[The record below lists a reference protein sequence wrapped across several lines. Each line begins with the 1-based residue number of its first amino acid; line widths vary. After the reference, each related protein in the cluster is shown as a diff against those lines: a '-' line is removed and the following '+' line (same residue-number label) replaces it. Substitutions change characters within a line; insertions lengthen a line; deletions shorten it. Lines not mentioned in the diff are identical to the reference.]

1 MDARRQQDAAAAAG
15 RIFAWPCRDARSA
28 SRAMSAPS
36 DSAPLPWWK
45 ELTPYHWFVFAMA
58 SLAWLFDCLDQQ
70 LFILARNFAME
81 SLLPA
86 GMDPGKYGTYA
97 TAIFVA
103 GWATGG
109 LIFGAMGDRI
119 GRAKTLTLCVLMY
132 SVFTGLSALSKGWVD
147 FALYR
152 FVTGLGVGGVFG
164 LAVALIADGLPDR
177 SRAGA
182 LGTLQALSAVGNITA
197 GLISMWVGGM
207 VAAKSIPP
215 AWSWK
220 IMFLIGAL
228 PAFMCVFLQMRL
240 KEPEKWV
247 KAREA
252 GRLSGV
258 KFGSYASL
266 FGDVRWR
273 NPAIFGMILSVAGVI
288 GLWGIGFFSPELVGP
303 VIERSLRLQNL
314 PEAEIKGAKATWIGI
329 NSIVQNFGAFLGML
343 AMTRLAQRIGRK
355 PAFAIAFVLALL
367 ATVGFFQLFNG
378 KGDIWMSAVMGAC
391 QLALFAGF
399 AIYLPELFPTRLRS
413 TGTSFCYNVGRFV
426 AALGILQTA
435 SIKAWASA
443 GAATPDA
450 KIDAFRN
457 AASYMSVIFLL
468 GLVAL
473 LFLPE
478 TKGRPMPEDVATT

>member
-1 MDARRQQDAAAAAG
+1 
-15 RIFAWPCRDARSA
+15 
-28 SRAMSAPS
+28 MSAPS
-36 DSAPLPWWK
+36 DSASPPWWK
-45 ELTPYHWFVFAMA
+45 DLTPYHWFVFAMA

-81 SLLPA
+81 SLLPP
-86 GMDPGKYGTYA
+86 GWDPGKYGTYA

-132 SVFTGLSALSKGWVD
+132 SVFTGLSALSQGWMD
-147 FALYR
+147 FAFYR
-152 FVTGLGVGGVFG
+152 FITGLGVGGVFG

-182 LGTLQALSAVGNITA
+182 LGSLQALSALGNITA
-197 GLISMWVGGM
+197 GLISMGVGSM
-207 VAAKSIPP
+207 VAAKHIPP

-252 GRLSGV
+252 GRVTGV

-303 VIERSLRLQNL
+303 VIERSLRAQNL
-314 PEAEIKGAKATWIGI
+314 SDAEIKGAKASWIGI
-329 NSIVQNFGAFLGML
+329 NSIVQNLGAFFGML

-355 PAFAIAFVLALL
+355 PAFAIAFILALL
-367 ATVGFFQLFNG
+367 ATVGFFQFFNG

-413 TGTSFCYNVGRFV
+413 TGTSFCYNVGRFI
-426 AALGILQTA
+426 AASGPFTLGMLQA
-435 SIKAWASA
+435 HLAA
-443 GAATPDA
+443 GAITADA
-450 KIDAFRN
+450 KLEAFRN
-457 AASYMSVIFLL
+457 ACACVSVVFLV

-473 LFLPE
+473 WFLPE
-478 TKGRPMPEDVATT
+478 TKGRPLPED